1 MQEHLIV
8 KKITVH
14 FSVLLVFLSFI
25 VYARPLYSSLIA
37 THINIE
43 LPYVIVASISINF
56 CLKGMYKDYFP
67 DLRITIICEL
77 IQRL

>member
-14 FSVLLVFLSFI
+14 FPVLLVFLSFV
-25 VYARPLYSSLIA
+25 VYARPLYSSLIT

-43 LPYVIVASISINF
+43 LACVIVAFISINF
-56 CLKGMYKDYFP
+56 CLKGMYKDYSP
-67 DLRITIICEL
+67 DF
-77 IQRL
+77 QSHH